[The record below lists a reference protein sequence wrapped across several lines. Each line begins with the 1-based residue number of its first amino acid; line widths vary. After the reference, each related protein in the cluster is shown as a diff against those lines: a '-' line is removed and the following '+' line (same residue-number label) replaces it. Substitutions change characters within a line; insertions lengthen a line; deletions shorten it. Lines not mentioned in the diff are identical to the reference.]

1 MVNIE
6 LKTYSAGE
14 RGLSV
19 SRNSSVKTK
28 QHPPSKI
35 APFSLGGGE
44 RSLQLYYSVTL
55 KGGERK
61 YAIEVSPQTQNYRN
75 ENLPS
80 KRWLGSYME
89 KKNSVPL
96 GRVFLHHV
104 YLQPRIHSLCR
115 V

>member
-35 APFSLGGGE
+35 IPPLSLGRGE
-44 RSLQLYYSVTL
+44 RSFQLYYSVTL

-61 YAIEVSPQTQNYRN
+61 YAI
-75 ENLPS
+75 
-80 KRWLGSYME
+80 
-89 KKNSVPL
+89 
-96 GRVFLHHV
+96 
-104 YLQPRIHSLCR
+104 
-115 V
+115 

>member
-35 APFSLGGGE
+35 IPPFFGAGGAKFSAVLFCDFKGRGKKVCNLGF
-44 RSLQLYYSVTL
+44 
-55 KGGERK
+55 
-61 YAIEVSPQTQNYRN
+61 SPNAK
-75 ENLPS
+75 LP
-80 KRWLGSYME
+80 K
-89 KKNSVPL
+89 
-96 GRVFLHHV
+96 
-104 YLQPRIHSLCR
+104 
-115 V
+115 